1 MQFCDKCGK
10 LLKPKK
16 DKKGMKLVCPKCGYQ
31 KTGGEE
37 NTYKLIREVKHS
49 PREEVI
55 TVTTPLKKRREGI
68 EEEEREE
75 SYRQVLEF
83 MEGEEDYEG
92 SED

>member
-16 DKKGMKLVCPKCGYQ
+16 DKEGMKLVCLKCGYQ

-55 TVTTPLKKRREGI
+55 TVTTPLKRRRQGM

-75 SYRQVLEF
+75 SYKQVLEF
-83 MEGEEDYEG
+83 MEGEEDYEA
-92 SED
+92 ED

>member
-16 DKKGMKLVCPKCGYQ
+16 DKKGMKLVCLKCGYQ
-31 KTGGEE
+31 KTGGKE

-55 TVTTPLKKRREGI
+55 TVTTPLKKKREGM

-75 SYRQVLEF
+75 SYKQVLEF
-83 MEGEEDYEG
+83 MEGQENSEAED
-92 SED
+92 